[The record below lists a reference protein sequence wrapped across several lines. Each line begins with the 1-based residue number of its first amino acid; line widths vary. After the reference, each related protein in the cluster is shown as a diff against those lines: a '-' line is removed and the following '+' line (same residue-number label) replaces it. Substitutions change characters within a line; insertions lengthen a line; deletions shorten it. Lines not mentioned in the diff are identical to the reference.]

1 MGRISKLLKPF
12 KKTDAPTIHTPIH
25 TPSLP
30 VNNKTVRKAAS
41 GGVHIT
47 EAAATSR
54 GAGAG
59 AFLVGAGKATV
70 ITVGGFAA
78 ISAAQE
84 VRRAAAQ
91 AIKDM
96 GTALH
101 DVPKDIYEEMT
112 HLQHQLEAGV
122 SSVTGGGQIASILSI
137 GGGVVALMGV
147 GYLGIKTY
155 QTIKS

>member
-1 MGRISKLLKPF
+1 MGRIGKLLKSF
-12 KKTDAPTIHTPIH
+12 KKADAPTIHTPIH

-84 VRRAAAQ
+84 VRRAAAD
-91 AIKDM
+91 AIRNI
-96 GTALH
+96 GTSLH
-101 DVPKDIYEEMT
+101 DIPENIYDEMT
-112 HLQHQLEAGV
+112 QLQHQLEAGV
-122 SSVTGGGQIASILSI
+122 SNVAGGGQIASILSA
-137 GGGVVALMGV
+137 GAGVVAVIGV